1 MRKLL
6 IGFISFLI
14 VAVGFSLY
22 VNLVDSPSL
31 QQQPVDEVPEM
42 VVPDSA
48 ARPQQTGDTTLQEV
62 GLTRYFKY
70 DSDTKQ
76 IVAEYGFERLLN
88 PGQGT
93 SRWQVE
99 KPYMVFYKPGYR
111 CRVESE
117 RGTIQME
124 AAGSQR
130 IPKDAQLD
138 KNVVIHIV
146 PGSGSR
152 IDETTIRMDDLTFS
166 SERSEFATDGPVTI
180 ASQRL
185 QLEGYGLMLIFNA
198 GEGKIEYLQIKD
210 LVFLRLRDFASSASP
225 LKNKTLVPSSSEAVT
240 PRAEPKDKQVVN
252 AEASVPAIKSGDVV
266 VSGEHASE
274 PVQVD
279 LDSPDLYQCLIFDNV
294 VIEYGEELVVSG
306 AEQVN
311 IQNII
316 LSEMNKD
323 IQDDSIDQNTS
334 ETGTEATEISS
345 PLPAVEADSSEQT
358 QIPLIALTEQTD
370 SDSKPNAQNAE
381 SGDILVRCDGGMV
394 IQPMALSLQ
403 EEEGVSDSSLAFEMS
418 GDPLTIDRMPVDG
431 NGEAENLAHCGLLS
445 YKPAED
451 VLRLFTN
458 AHQPQILLNT
468 QESNSRIET
477 AGNVFWDRK
486 AQRANIAGPGKVYI
500 DNPAGQPSE
509 ISFAGVMD
517 LLFAKLPNDVSSA
530 TIQTI
535 NLTGGMDAVLRQ
547 NGTLKT
553 LADSAVLRFGLEN
566 QISEAQLDGDVYF
579 ETFEEGKSSSRAA
592 SESATFYFNDNQ
604 IAMADLKG
612 GVHFASENG
621 RMDSSNATIEFEPDE
636 AGSMHPK
643 VIRTSEKA
651 VLQTVSAMPGQP
663 PAKFEAKRIDYDL
676 QSGSGLAHGPIRFT
690 FYQQAGLNGNTVEP
704 WLPITITA
712 DGNAEFL
719 AGADRQI
726 NQVVFKENVTAT
738 RITETSL
745 YTQRDEFHG
754 DRLTVD
760 IDKNPAGSVDI
771 SKITFSEGRV
781 FGQSIKMR
789 DEEKLFHVLMWCEE
803 MSFSRSDNLIVASGP
818 GKIEMDNSKAE
829 PAESS
834 NTGINFQR
842 PCYALIEGFD
852 TIQWDFDVQQILADG
867 DKDTMQIAYV
877 PLVEGQVEK
886 YIYAS
891 SMQFLASFSADS
903 TGRTTLGR
911 VYTDKGITYIE
922 KAGNNTDII
931 HTLIGQTLEYDALS
945 DVGWLTI
952 TGSETMPC
960 MVDKARVP
968 AIRYNVNTGQI
979 QTSLSRSPG
988 ILGGR

>member
-1 MRKLL
+1 MRKLV
-6 IGFISFLI
+6 IGSISFL
-14 VAVGFSLY
+14 VVVVGFWLY
-22 VNLVDSPSL
+22 VTLVDSPSL
-31 QQQPVDEVPEM
+31 QLPPVDEVMDME
-42 VVPDSA
+42 VPIA
-48 ARPQQTGDTTLQEV
+48 IVGPQQTGDTTLEGV
-62 GLTRYFKY
+62 EKARYFKY
-70 DSDTKQ
+70 DPVTKQ
-76 IVAEYGFERLLN
+76 IIAEYGFEQLLN
-88 PGQGT
+88 PGQET

-99 KPYMVFYKPGYR
+99 KPYMIFYKPGYR

-117 RGTIQME
+117 QGTIQME
-124 AAGSQR
+124 SAGSQH

-138 KNVVIHIV
+138 KNVVIHIM
-146 PGSGSR
+146 PRAGSR

-180 ASQRL
+180 TSQRL

-210 LVFLRLRDFASSASP
+210 LVFLRLRNFASSASP
-225 LKNKTLVPSSSEAVT
+225 SKSQTSGASPSEAVT
-240 PRAEPKDKQVVN
+240 PQAEPKDKQMVK
-252 AEASVPAIKSGDVV
+252 AEASVPAIKSDDAV
-266 VSGEHASE
+266 VSGKHAPE
-274 PVQVD
+274 PPQTD
-279 LDSPDLYQCLIFDNV
+279 IDSSDLYQCLIFDNV
-294 VIEYGEELVVSG
+294 VIEYGDELIVSG

-311 IQNII
+311 IQNIDM
-316 LSEMNKD
+316 LEFNKD
-323 IQDDSIDQNTS
+323 DQSDSSDQNAS
-334 ETGTEATEISS
+334 EAETRIPVVT
-345 PLPAVEADSSEQT
+345 ADSSKNT
-358 QIPLIALTEQTD
+358 TTSAVAVTEQTA
-370 SDSKPNAQNAE
+370 SEGNPKPEIAQ

-394 IQPMALSLQ
+394 IQPMALSPQ
-403 EEEGVSDSSLAFEMS
+403 KEEGVSDSSLAFEMS

-431 NGEAENLAHCGLLS
+431 NGKAENLAHCGLLS

-500 DNPAGQPSE
+500 GNTKNPAGQPSE

-535 NLTGGMDAVLRQ
+535 NLTGGMDAILRQ

-553 LADSAVLRFGLEN
+553 LADSAVLTFGLEN

-579 ETFEEGKSSSRAA
+579 ESFEEGKSSSRAA
-592 SESATFYFNDNQ
+592 SESATFYFDNNQ

-621 RMDSSNATIEFEPDE
+621 QMDSSNATIEFEADE

-643 VIRTSEKA
+643 VIRTSEQA

-690 FYQQAGLNGNTVEP
+690 FYQQAGPNGNTVEP

-719 AGADRQI
+719 AGADRKI
-726 NQVVFKENVTAT
+726 NQVVFKENVTAA
-738 RITETSL
+738 RVTETPL

-760 IDKNPAGSVDI
+760 IAKNPAGSVDI
-771 SKITFSEGRV
+771 SKITFAEGRV
-781 FGQSIKMR
+781 SGQSTKMR
-789 DEEKLFHVLMWCEE
+789 GGEKLFHVRMWCEE
-803 MSFSRSDNLIVASGP
+803 MSFSRSDNLIVAAGP

-829 PAESS
+829 PAGSG
-834 NTGINFQR
+834 NTGVNFQR

-852 TIQWDFDVQQILADG
+852 TIRWDFDAQQILADG
-867 DKDTMQIAYV
+867 DKDTMQLAYV

-891 SMQFLASFSADS
+891 SIQFLASFLTDS
-903 TGRTTLGR
+903 IGRTALGR
-911 VYTDKGITYIE
+911 VYTDKGITYTE

-931 HTLIGQTLEYDALS
+931 HEMIGQTLEYDAMS

-952 TGSETMPC
+952 TGSETMPV
-960 MVDKARVP
+960 MLDKARVP

>member
-1 MRKLL
+1 MRKLV
-6 IGFISFLI
+6 IGFISFLV
-14 VAVGFSLY
+14 VAVGFGLY
-22 VNLVDSPSL
+22 VALVDSPSL
-31 QQQPVDEVPEM
+31 QLPPVDEVPEM
-42 VVPDSA
+42 IVPESA
-48 ARPQQTGDTTLQEV
+48 VQLQQTGDTTLEGV
-62 GLTRYFKY
+62 EKARYFKY
-70 DSDTKQ
+70 DPVTKQ
-76 IVAEYGFERLLN
+76 IIAEYGFDRLLN
-88 PGQGT
+88 PGQET

-99 KPYMVFYKPGYR
+99 KPYMIFYKPGYR

-117 RGTIQME
+117 QGTIQME
-124 AAGSQR
+124 SAGSQR

-138 KNVVIHIV
+138 KNVVIHVI

-152 IDETTIRMDDLTFS
+152 VDETTIRMDDLTFS
-166 SERSEFATDGPVTI
+166 SERSEFSTDGPVTI

-185 QLEGYGLMLIFNA
+185 QLEGYGLLLIFNA

-210 LVFLRLRDFASSASP
+210 LVFLRLRNFASSASR
-225 LKNKTLVPSSSEAVT
+225 LNSSAPESA
-240 PRAEPKDKQVVN
+240 
-252 AEASVPAIKSGDVV
+252 ASVV
-266 VSGEHASE
+266 VSQQAVSTAEHQAIKREPSE
-274 PVQVD
+274 DIAQTAQTS
-279 LDSPDLYQCLIFDNV
+279 LDRSDLYQCLIFDNV
-294 VIEYGEELVVSG
+294 VIEYGDELIVSG

-316 LSEMNKD
+316 LSELNKD
-323 IQDDSIDQNTS
+323 IQEDSIDQKASEAGKMGASEIPPPLPVVTADPSEKMKGPAVAVAEQTTS
-334 ETGTEATEISS
+334 E
-345 PLPAVEADSSEQT
+345 SE
-358 QIPLIALTEQTD
+358 L
-370 SDSKPNAQNAE
+370 KAE
-381 SGDILVRCDGGMV
+381 NTPPGDILVRCDGGMV
-394 IQPMALSLQ
+394 IQPMASLPQ
-403 EEEGVSDSSLAFEMS
+403 KEDGVSDSDLAFEMS
-418 GDPLTIDRMPVDG
+418 GDPLSIDRIRINE
-431 NGEAENLAHCGLLS
+431 NGQVETLAHCGLLS

-500 DNPAGQPSE
+500 GNTKNPAGRPSE
-509 ISFAGVMD
+509 IAFAGVMD

-553 LADSAVLRFGLEN
+553 LADSAVLTFGLEN

-579 ETFEEGKSSSRAA
+579 ESFEEGKSSSRAA

-621 RMDSSNATIEFEPDE
+621 RMDSSNATIEFEADE

-643 VIRTSEKA
+643 VIRTSEQA

-690 FYQQAGLNGNTVEP
+690 FHQQAGPNGNTVEP
-704 WLPITITA
+704 WLPITIAA

-726 NQVVFKENVTAT
+726 NQVVFHENVIAT
-738 RITETSL
+738 RVTETPL

-771 SKITFSEGRV
+771 SKITFAEGNV

-789 DEEKLFHVLMWCEE
+789 GEEKLFHVRMWCEE
-803 MSFSRSDNLIVASGP
+803 MSFSRLNNLIVAAGP
-818 GKIEMDNSKAE
+818 GKIELDNSKAE
-829 PAESS
+829 PAESG
-834 NTGINFQR
+834 NTGVNFRR

-852 TIQWDFDVQQILADG
+852 KIQWDFNAQQILADG
-867 DKDTMQIAYV
+867 DKDTMQLAYV

-886 YIYAS
+886 YIYVS
-891 SMQFLASFSADS
+891 SMQFLASFASDL
-903 TGRTTLGR
+903 TGQTSLGR
-911 VYTDKGITYIE
+911 VYTDKGISYIE

-931 HTLIGQTLEYDALS
+931 HEMVGRELEYDAMS

-952 TGSETMPC
+952 TGSESMPV
-960 MVDKARVP
+960 MLDKARVP

-979 QTSLSRSPG
+979 QTSLSQNPG